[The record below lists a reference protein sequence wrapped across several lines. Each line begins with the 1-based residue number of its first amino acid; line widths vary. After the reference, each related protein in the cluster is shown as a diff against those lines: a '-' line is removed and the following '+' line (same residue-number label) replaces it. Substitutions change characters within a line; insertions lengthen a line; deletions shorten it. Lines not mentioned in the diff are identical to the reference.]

1 MNNQEI
7 AAVVEAI
14 EDELAQSA
22 IGLSSVGLHAQFQG
36 IRTGRMTDDSGS
48 SRTEATIS
56 IHEGESVIDI
66 LEFFVAEDRMPIVSP
81 TEVRDWLRNELE
93 KIVQDHPLGGGWM
106 EVS

>member
-1 MNNQEI
+1 VNNQEI

-48 SRTEATIS
+48 SRTEAIGWWMDGS
-56 IHEGESVIDI
+56 E
-66 LEFFVAEDRMPIVSP
+66 LMAFW
-81 TEVRDWLRNELE
+81 EVL
-93 KIVQDHPLGGGWM
+93 
-106 EVS
+106 